1 MAQSQREILDF
12 SPFGFAAKADASGV
26 DLKVPP
32 LRSVR
37 MTRDV
42 WVNYYIIAKTKS
54 RARKDATFNIFC
66 HFERSEKSRRVLRG
80 IPHFTRDDRS
90 AVLLLNKHLLTIY
103 NIEARSGD
111 SINAATEEVEDALHG
126 RSSHLDVLNTQ
137 EGIVL
142 ALNITL
148 LHEFE

>member
-42 WVNYYIIAKTKS
+42 WVNYYIIAFCFV
-54 RARKDATFNIFC
+54 AR
-66 HFERSEKSRRVLRG
+66 
-80 IPHFTRDDRS
+80 FT
-90 AVLLLNKHLLTIY
+90 LWY
-103 NIEARSGD
+103 PP
-111 SINAATEEVEDALHG
+111 
-126 RSSHLDVLNTQ
+126 SSTRI
-137 EGIVL
+137 G
-142 ALNITL
+142 
-148 LHEFE
+148 